1 MEGKLDELLQS
12 QAHVWNHVLKFFN
25 SMSLKCAVE
34 LGIPD
39 VIHSHAQPMSL
50 SDLVAALHIQP
61 SKAQHLGRLMRLLVH
76 SGFFDANE
84 QEDVKYSLT
93 PSSRLL
99 LRHNTTFQ
107 ITPFLFLSLD
117 KTTIASLG
125 ALSGWLCSSDADH
138 NPSVF
143 EMANGKPVWEYAA
156 QEPSLANLFQ
166 QTMACDSEMTGK
178 IVIEK
183 CSGVFEGLKSLVDV
197 GGGTGVMANAIAEAF
212 PHITCSV
219 FDLPQV
225 VSNIQP
231 NVKNLSFIA
240 GDMLESKIP
249 PANAV
254 MLKWVLHNWDDEQS
268 IKILKKCKDAIPS
281 RAEGGKLIILDM
293 VLDNEVEDRESTETQ
308 LFFDVLMMVNLN
320 GKERNE
326 KEWKNLFMEAGFSD
340 YTIVSKLGLRSL
352 IEVYP

>member
-1 MEGKLDELLQS
+1 MEEKVDELLQS
-12 QAHVWNHVLKFFN
+12 QAHVWNHALKFFD
-25 SMSLKCAVE
+25 SMSLRCAVE

-39 VIHSHAQPMSL
+39 VIHTHAQPMS
-50 SDLVAALHIQP
+50 IQP

-93 PSSRLL
+93 PSSRRL
-99 LRHNTTFQ
+99 LRHTHTHTRTTFQ
-107 ITPFLFLSLD
+107 IIPFLFLSLD
-117 KTTIASLG
+117 KATIASMG
-125 ALSGWLCSSDADH
+125 ALSGWLCSSDQDH
-138 NPSVF
+138 NSSSF
-143 EMANGKPVWEYAA
+143 EMANGKPMWDYSA
-156 QEPSLANLFQ
+156 QEPSFGNLFHQ
-166 QTMACDSEMTGK
+166 AMVCDSEFIGK
-178 IVIEK
+178 IVTEK
-183 CSGVFEGLKSLVDV
+183 CSRVFEGLKSLVDV

-225 VSNIQP
+225 VSNQQP
-231 NVKNLSFIA
+231 TAKNLSFIG

-254 MLKWVLHNWDDEQS
+254 MLKWILHNWDDEQS

-281 RAEGGKLIILDM
+281 RAEGGKLIIIDM

-308 LFFDVLMMVNLN
+308 LFFDVLMMANLN

-326 KEWKNLFMEAGFSD
+326 REWKNLFMEAGFSD
-340 YTIVSKLGLRSL
+340 YTIVSKLGLR
-352 IEVYP
+352 